1 MPIIM
6 YLITLI
12 SIASVF
18 PCSAEN
24 RNTIM
29 DGVLIYTTGGK
40 QIKKLDLSVPK
51 TTPIVIYE
59 SSYNVSTINQVAKMN
74 SMSFVFDE
82 KPITKRAVIKKFN
95 LNDGVVVP
103 LFPGKLPFCSKEG
116 GAVFFYRSETNVRGE
131 LLMASFDQVETTSKV
146 ADEPVLRELPNG
158 VRQSL
163 TAPGLPITIE
173 EVIFLGEG
181 NRLWVYNIQKSKI
194 EKTNILNCHPMAYRC
209 KTKQIICRD
218 LDSSEIYLTDKT
230 YSYRHELPNLKGIYG
245 AVYIPEYDSLLY
257 GRTRLQLNIGE
268 RYDVC
273 IYSFVS
279 KAQNLVIEDEHIEA
293 GFWIKK
299 GD

>member
-12 SIASVF
+12 SIVSAF

-51 TTPIVIYE
+51 TNPIVIYE
-59 SSYNVSTINQVAKMN
+59 SPYRVSTVNQVAKIN

-82 KPITKRAVIKKFN
+82 KPIKEGAVIKKFN

-116 GAVFFYRSETNVRGE
+116 GEVFFYRSETNIRGE
-131 LLMASFDQVETTSKV
+131 LLIASFDRVETTSKV
-146 ADEPVLRELPNG
+146 ADEPALRKLPNG
-158 VRQSL
+158 VLQSL
-163 TAPGLPITIE
+163 TTPGFPITIE

-181 NRLWVYNIQKSKI
+181 NRLWVYNIQKGKI

-218 LDSSEIYLTDKT
+218 LDSSEIYLTDKK
-230 YSYRHELPNLKGIYG
+230 YSNRHELPNLKGIYG

-268 RYDVC
+268 RYDVF

-279 KAQNLVIEDEHIEA
+279 KEQKLVIEDEHIAA

>member
-1 MPIIM
+1 
-6 YLITLI
+6 
-12 SIASVF
+12 
-18 PCSAEN
+18 
-24 RNTIM
+24 
-29 DGVLIYTTGGK
+29 
-40 QIKKLDLSVPK
+40 
-51 TTPIVIYE
+51 
-59 SSYNVSTINQVAKMN
+59 MN

-95 LNDGVVVP
+95 LNNGVVVP
-103 LFPGKLPFCSKEG
+103 LFQGKLPFCSKEG
-116 GAVFFYRSETNVRGE
+116 GEVFFYRSETNVRGE
-131 LLMASFDQVETTSKV
+131 LLMASFDQVETTRKV
-146 ADEPVLRELPNG
+146 EDEPVLRELPNG
-158 VRQSL
+158 VLQSL

-181 NRLWVYNIQKSKI
+181 NRLWVYNIQKAKI
-194 EKTNILNCHPMAYRC
+194 EKTNIFNCHPIAYRC

-218 LDSSEIYLTDKT
+218 LDSSEIYLTDKKNST
-230 YSYRHELPNLKGIYG
+230 RHELPNLKGIYG

-268 RYDVC
+268 RYDVF

-279 KAQNLVIEDEHIEA
+279 KEQNLVIEDEHIAA